1 MINKNKRKQNVFGVF
16 YNQNF
21 KKVGIH
27 SLPKERDKNE
37 IKSDL
42 IFLSKVPITNQ
53 SENMPAVEKD
63 EIKNIDLQ
71 VDTKT
76 KNDDILFDIKSKAC
90 LEDVNN
96 QKPLSKLNIKVDEVL
111 TTTTNCD
118 IVENNLIMP
127 RVKENI
133 VDINDKFIVKNNID
147 NISVKKKEK
156 NNIFKRFK
164 YK

>member
-1 MINKNKRKQNVFGVF
+1 
-16 YNQNF
+16 
-21 KKVGIH
+21 
-27 SLPKERDKNE
+27 
-37 IKSDL
+37 
-42 IFLSKVPITNQ
+42 
-53 SENMPAVEKD
+53 MPAVEKD

-76 KNDDILFDIKSKAC
+76 KNDNILFDIKSKAC

-96 QKPLSKLNIKVDEVL
+96 QKPLSKLNIKVDEVS
-111 TTTTNCD
+111 TTNTNCD
-118 IVENNLIMP
+118 IVEKNVMMP

-147 NISVKKKEK
+147 TTSLKKKEK